1 MAQLRR
7 RTKPLKGELTE
18 LLFAP
23 TPSFRIL
30 ELGERDAKKKTDGLN
45 VLRELL
51 LANESMYP
59 GIGRWYSEKVIP
71 GLKNFERLAYVAF
84 ENETPIASAVLKRG
98 ERTKFC
104 HLRIHE
110 NFRDLDLGQ
119 MFFTQMT
126 LEARGLAKE
135 IHFTLP
141 EGLWYEK
148 VEFFQ
153 SFGFTAAVKAPH
165 QYRNGEAE
173 LSCSAPLPLVW
184 SRVLQK
190 LPRLLTKFSPGGYS
204 LSNKLVMSM
213 RPEHA
218 DRVFSRRKQ
227 VEFRKKFSLKWC
239 GYRAVVYGTQP
250 LGSLVGEVTMRNIT
264 CDTPKAIW
272 DSFGAMGGC
281 SQQEFAAY
289 VGSSPNVYAIELS
302 DVTPYI
308 SPIGLAHV
316 SHLINED
323 LRPPQSFRDVRI
335 DANDAWVRAVSVA
348 SMLHSKFSISR
359 TEGVKSSS

>member
-1 MAQLRR
+1 MAQSKR
-7 RTKPLKGELTE
+7 RTKHLKGDLTE

-30 ELGERDAKKKTDGLN
+30 ELGENDAREQTDGLN
-45 VLRELL
+45 VLRGLL

-59 GIGRWYSEKVIP
+59 EIGRWYSDKVVP
-71 GLKNFERLAYVAF
+71 GLKSYERVAYVAF

-98 ERTKFC
+98 EHAKFC

-126 LEARGLAKE
+126 FEARGLAKD

-148 VEFFQ
+148 EEFFR
-153 SFGFTAAVKAPH
+153 SFGFTAAAKASH
-165 QYRNGEAE
+165 QYRIGETE

-184 SRVLQK
+184 SRVLEK
-190 LPRLLTKFSPGGYS
+190 LPRLLDKFSPGGYS

-213 RPEHA
+213 RPEYA
-218 DRVFSRRKQ
+218 DRIFSRHKR
-227 VEFRKKFSLKWC
+227 VEFRKKFSLKWRGC
-239 GYRAVVYGTQP
+239 RAVVYGTQP
-250 LGSLVGEVTMRNIT
+250 LGSLMGEVTMRNIT
-264 CDTPKAIW
+264 CDTPNAIW
-272 DSFGAMGGC
+272 EHFGAMGGC
-281 SQQEFAAY
+281 SHQEFAAY
-289 VGSSPNVYAIELS
+289 VGSSPSVYAIELS

-308 SPIGLAHV
+308 SPIGLSQV

-348 SMLHSKFSISR
+348 GLLHSRFSISR
-359 TEGVKSSS
+359 PTL